1 MREDGFFYVK
11 NFNIAQ
17 ERVNRQFSI
26 GKQFY
31 EIPLE
36 EKLKYVPVGL
46 GESCTSAPAS
56 LRR

>member
-46 GESCTSAPAS
+46 GESCTTAPIS
-56 LRR
+56 L